1 MNLSVTVGIG
11 NELLDTVEEGGTLNT
26 GESHEQDL
34 RSRNGGEGNEWRDV
48 GIGTHRHDG
57 QQRHGG
63 LKGLSCVIQL

>member
-1 MNLSVTVGIG
+1 MNLSATVGIG

-48 GIGTHRHDG
+48 GSVHTGMMGSRG
-57 QQRHGG
+57 MVG
-63 LKGLSCVIQL
+63 